1 MNFECILYEKDQGVA
16 TIKLNRPEV
25 LNAMNKQ
32 LWLDLQAALE
42 DARKDEQVKALI
54 ITGEGRAFS
63 TGADLKES
71 KTRSVEEY
79 RNYLV
84 ELQEGSRKIIRFEKP
99 TIAAINGYA
108 LGSGYELAL
117 ACDIRI
123 AAEEAQIGSPEAMV
137 TSSVTGGAFRLIQN
151 LIGPGKA
158 KELLF
163 TGQYIDGKEAERI
176 GLVNT
181 SVPLKQLESA
191 AREMAEKIVAN
202 SAVSIK
208 MIKKGLQMAQSGI
221 SLDALMDFE
230 IEACLT
236 CVSTKERQGSLKEV
250 ENRKKEKGKKGKKVP
265 VTLLRYNS
273 SRHYTLP
280 SSRSQTKRQQ
290 NCKAVTGTICHL
302 LTRPRRDR
310 SARPFSA
317 RDVAFRS

>member
-1 MNFECILYEKDQGVA
+1 MRFECILYEKDQGIA

-32 LWLDLQAALE
+32 LWLDIQAALE
-42 DARKDEQVKALI
+42 DAKTDPKVTVLI

-71 KTRSVEEY
+71 KTRSLEEY
-79 RNYLV
+79 RDYLV
-84 ELQEGSRKIIRFEKP
+84 ELQEASRKIIRFEKP

-117 ACDIRI
+117 ACDIRV
-123 AAEEAQIGSPEAMV
+123 AAEEAQIGSPEAKV
-137 TSSVTGGAFRLIQN
+137 TSSVTGGAFRLVQN

-163 TGQYIDGKEAERI
+163 TGDYIDGKEAERI
-176 GLVNT
+176 GLVNK
-181 SVPLKQLESA
+181 SVPLKHLESA
-191 AREMAEKIVAN
+191 AREMAEKIAAS
-202 SAVSIK
+202 SAISLK

-236 CVSTKERQGSLKEV
+236 CVSTKERQESLKAFAT
-250 ENRKKEKGKKGKKVP
+250 RKKK
-265 VTLLRYNS
+265 
-273 SRHYTLP
+273 
-280 SSRSQTKRQQ
+280 
-290 NCKAVTGTICHL
+290 
-302 LTRPRRDR
+302 
-310 SARPFSA
+310 
-317 RDVAFRS
+317 

>member
-1 MNFECILYEKDQGVA
+1 MNFECILYDKEQGVA
-16 TIKLNRPEV
+16 TIHLNRPGV

-32 LWLDLQAALE
+32 LWIDFKAALE
-42 DARKDEQVKALI
+42 DAGNDPQVKALI

-71 KTRSVEEY
+71 KTRTIEEY
-79 RNYLV
+79 RDYLV
-84 ELQEGSRKIIRFEKP
+84 ELQETSRKVIRFEKP

-123 AAEEAQIGSPEAMV
+123 AAEDAMIGSPEATV

-163 TGQYIDGKEAERI
+163 TGNYIDGTEAERI
-176 GLVNT
+176 GLVNKA
-181 SVPLKQLESA
+181 VPSKQLGSA
-191 AREMAEKIVAN
+191 AREMAEKIIAN
-202 SAVSIK
+202 SAISLK

-236 CVSTKERQGSLKEV
+236 CVSTKERQESLKAFEK
-250 ENRKKEKGKKGKKVP
+250 RKKK
-265 VTLLRYNS
+265 
-273 SRHYTLP
+273 
-280 SSRSQTKRQQ
+280 
-290 NCKAVTGTICHL
+290 
-302 LTRPRRDR
+302 
-310 SARPFSA
+310 
-317 RDVAFRS
+317 